1 LRTFAVAFMVMV
13 TGAGPQEN
21 VMIPPAATAETT
33 AAEVQLAGVP
43 LPTTRLGCVVS
54 TALASAG
61 TVAWPFGLPAF
72 STGAP
77 LGFADGLGEGGA
89 LGVGLAAGLT
99 VAGGVAAAARQSAV
113 PVAEAQP
120 LSRVA
125 SSNPAASAAVP
136 RDRRTGR
143 L

>member
-54 TALASAG
+54 TARAAAG
-61 TVAWPFGLPAF
+61 TGAWPLGLPAW
-72 STGAP
+72 SNGAP
-77 LGFADGLGEGGA
+77 LGLTDGWAEGDA

-99 VAGGVAAAARQSAV
+99 VADGVAAAARQSAV

-120 LSRVA
+120 VSTA
-125 SSNPAASAAVP
+125 PSSNPAVSAAVP

-143 L
+143 P